1 MTHLTDDT
9 LFAAAGGQIDP
20 GASSHL
26 ESCVECRARL
36 ASVRSLERALRAI
49 PLEEPSPALAG
60 AVLAR
65 IGLRESPSWLY
76 TLLRNVGPLVA
87 LGAILAAV
95 SRRWTIPWLV
105 AATAMTLSMY
115 VVLTTVYPGNPSISD
130 WLGIGPSL
138 SGEIEMSSR
147 AFQTS
152 RFDAVETRSTS
163 RAREDARP
171 ISWPIRPRSP

>member
-87 LGAILAAV
+87 LGAILAV
-95 SRRWTIPWLV
+95 VYLV
-105 AATAMTLSMY
+105 M
-115 VVLTTVYPGNPSISD
+115 
-130 WLGIGPSL
+130 GPSAPTSSSL
-138 SGEIEMSSR
+138 PAVGGESARTMFRLADEYGASSLQAINAWFAGHLAFAKGSGGLLAFLAFFLVGIALLDRYVLMPRFRRR
-147 AFQTS
+147 A
-152 RFDAVETRSTS
+152 
-163 RAREDARP
+163 
-171 ISWPIRPRSP
+171 